1 MRVNTTG
8 GDCRTW
14 FSSSS
19 WMKCVDRKLKKK
31 IFSRQELFLSF
42 LFIRNLEAISFNE
55 TLRRIPSLSI
65 CIIIEK
71 NHSLPARLSAK
82 CRLGWVWPGQK
93 WRTKTTP
100 PPNQGLNSDDN
111 HKEETDGMFAWV
123 VSRADLDFVGQKA
136 IFLFLFPSFFIFI
149 FIFFSFIFFLLL
161 LLCQPCQGLR
171 RFFLLFLL
179 LLLSFQCPDRS
190 SCLPPS
196 FLFFLLADPLSIPQL
211 KRRQVLS
218 AGLQPPLAGPV
229 GARLSLP
236 PGTLQDPRHPA
247 QDPPVPLA
255 SHREWASQ

>member
-100 PPNQGLNSDDN
+100 PPNQGLNSDNN

-123 VSRADLDFVGQKA
+123 SRGQIWILLERQKA
-136 IFLFLFPSFFIFI
+136 IFLFLF
-149 FIFFSFIFFLLL
+149 
-161 LLCQPCQGLR
+161 
-171 RFFLLFLL
+171 LLFL
-179 LLLSFQCPDRS
+179 FFFFYFFFFFF
-190 SCLPPS
+190 SC
-196 FLFFLLADPLSIPQL
+196 
-211 KRRQVLS
+211 V
-218 AGLQPPLAGPV
+218 
-229 GARLSLP
+229 
-236 PGTLQDPRHPA
+236 
-247 QDPPVPLA
+247 
-255 SHREWASQ
+255 SHVRD